1 MRRVAQGGWSARA
14 RARVKSVRP
23 NAPARRAHVVIR
35 TTPLGLVTGRDYY
48 MSIVKAKTNA
58 ELQFEL
64 QGIIRSYNALYPV
77 TVIADFVAT
86 RQAGRFERN
95 DDDDES

>member
-1 MRRVAQGGWSARA
+1 MNDSTKLQLSASQCHSERVSSRY
-14 RARVKSVRP
+14 P
-23 NAPARRAHVVIR
+23 
-35 TTPLGLVTGRDYY
+35 GLRSYHR